1 MIERTIQLALVHR
14 VVFTRG
20 AFATGNQTLV
30 ELLRA
35 PARLSRVMVVV
46 DSGVALSNPDLVAQI
61 GAYFGSQDGVLELA
75 GEPLVVGGGEA
86 CKNDWER
93 VPDLWTEINERE
105 LDRHSYIVAVGGG
118 AFLDLVGF
126 ASATAH
132 RGIRHVRMPTTTLS
146 QGDGGVGVKNG
157 VNYFGKKNWVGSFTV
172 PHAVVNDSEFLPS
185 LPEKER
191 RAGVIEAIKVA
202 LIRDAAFFEAIV
214 AGAEEL
220 AALEI
225 SALEMVI
232 RRSAS
237 LHVEH
242 IATGGDPFELGSA
255 RPLDFGHW
263 AAHKLEQISGFEIG
277 HGEAVAMG
285 IALDLLYAV
294 EVGLLAA
301 DDCSRILDL
310 IERVGF
316 ELYSECLTGRDE
328 QGRLLVLR
336 GLEEFR
342 EHLGGELTITLVT
355 APGQSVEVHEM
366 DEAKVLVALKR
377 LQDRTLVRG

>member
-1 MIERTIQLALVHR
+1 M
-14 VVFTRG
+14 
-20 AFATGNQTLV
+20 
-30 ELLRA
+30 
-35 PARLSRVMVVV
+35 
-46 DSGVALSNPDLVAQI
+46 
-61 GAYFGSQDGVLELA
+61 
-75 GEPLVVGGGEA
+75 
-86 CKNDWER
+86 
-93 VPDLWTEINERE
+93 
-105 LDRHSYIVAVGGG
+105 
-118 AFLDLVGF
+118 
-126 ASATAH
+126 
-132 RGIRHVRMPTTTLS
+132 
-146 QGDGGVGVKNG
+146 
-157 VNYFGKKNWVGSFTV
+157 GSFTV
-172 PHAVVNDSEFLPS
+172 PHAVVNDSDFLLS

-263 AAHKLEQISGFEIG
+263 AAHKLEQISAFEIG

-294 EVGLLAA
+294 EIGLLAA
-301 DDCSRILDL
+301 DHCSRILDL

-316 ELYSECLTGRDE
+316 ELYSECLTRRDE
-328 QGRLLVLR
+328 QGHLLVLR

-366 DEAKVLVALKR
+366 DEAKVLAALKR